1 MIVFPNCKI
10 NLGLHI
16 ARKRE
21 DGYHDID
28 TVFYPVHLEDALEC
42 IHAPSAEEP
51 VAFTAS
57 GLTVAGHAS
66 DNLCV
71 KAWHL
76 LKKDFADLPPVHM
89 HLHKTIPMGA
99 GLGGGSA
106 DGAFALKLLSQVFH
120 LNLSTE
126 QLETYALQL
135 GSDCP
140 FFIRNLPC
148 HATGRGEH
156 MQPVQTD
163 LSAYT
168 IVIVHPGIHIST
180 AQAFA
185 GITPHIPQK
194 PLAEIIALPV
204 TEWKEHLVN
213 DFEKSIANDWPAIAG
228 IKQQLYTAGAVY
240 ASMSGSGSAVYALF
254 PKEKTYRLP
263 AFPAQYSI
271 HTIG

>member
-16 ARKRE
+16 TRKRA

-28 TVFYPVHLEDALEC
+28 TVFYPVPLEDALEC
-42 IHAPSAEEP
+42 IHAPSSAEP
-51 VAFTAS
+51 IAFTAS
-57 GLTVAGHAS
+57 GLPVAGNAS

-71 KAWHL
+71 KAWYL
-76 LKKDFADLPPVHM
+76 LKKDFPDLPPVQM
-89 HLHKTIPMGA
+89 HLHKAIPMGA

-106 DGAFALKLLSQVFH
+106 DGAFALQLLSQLFH

-126 QLETYALQL
+126 QLEGYALQL

-140 FFIRNLPC
+140 FFIRNRPC
-148 HATGRGEH
+148 HATGRGEQ

-163 LSAYT
+163 LSGYT
-168 IVIVHPGIHIST
+168 IVVVHPGIHIST
-180 AQAFA
+180 AKAFA
-185 GITPHIPQK
+185 GITPHMPERS
-194 PLAEIIALPV
+194 LAEIIALPV

-213 DFEKSIANDWPAIAG
+213 DFEKSIASDWPAIAG
-228 IKQQLYTAGAVY
+228 IKQQLYAAGAAY
-240 ASMSGSGSAVYALF
+240 ASMSGSGSAVYGLF
-254 PKEKTYRLP
+254 PKENKYQLP